1 MSIHIRKLVNDD
13 IDQVEELVELKMSKD
28 AADIFVFE
36 GFDNKRIFHLYML
49 PDTVVGHD
57 KFVAFGYFEEDKLK
71 GIIGARTINQMSWIL
86 SFIVTSAESIDGI
99 KIIRHLIS
107 ALTQY
112 QELQGMIQWYVVSKG
127 ERYLSWQRLFKHLR
141 ERYHHF
147 VYAKTPANEMPKW
160 NQILIFTGGKL
171 FPYDTTVSMYVSK
184 SICTS

>member
-13 IDQVEELVELKMSKD
+13 IDQVEKLVDLKE
-28 AADIFVFE
+28 ADDVLAFE
-36 GFDNKRIFHLYML
+36 GFGNKRIFHLYML

-57 KFVAFGYFEEDKLK
+57 KFVAFGYFEDDKLK
-71 GIIGARTINQMSWIL
+71 GIIGARTVTQMSWIL
-86 SFIVTSAESIDGI
+86 SFIVTSVESTNGI
-99 KIIRHLIS
+99 KIIQKLIA
-107 ALTQY
+107 ALTEH
-112 QELQGMIQWYVVSKG
+112 QESQGMIQWYVVSKG

-147 VYAKTPANEMPKW
+147 VYARTPANEMPKW
-160 NQILIFTGGKL
+160 NQVLIFTGGKL